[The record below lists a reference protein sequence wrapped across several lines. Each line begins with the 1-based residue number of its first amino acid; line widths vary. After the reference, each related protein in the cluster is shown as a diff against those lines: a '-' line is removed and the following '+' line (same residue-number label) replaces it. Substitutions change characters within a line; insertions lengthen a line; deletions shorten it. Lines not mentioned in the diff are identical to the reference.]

1 MPGVAMNNKH
11 LTPVWIVYVD
21 GQRLD
26 ITHEGALQ
34 RIVVDDKLND
44 VGLATL
50 EFDTSYLQVRD
61 AGTFW
66 LESEVS
72 VHLGYKDDCQQVFV
86 GEVTEF
92 IQEYREYGHQRL
104 KVVCKNCLHRLQN
117 AHQTLSFEFKTL
129 SEALVSRLES
139 YGIKA
144 HVDSFGTK
152 KYFVESQM
160 TDYEFLMESANKYG
174 KTVYAHGNKV
184 YVKDEVT
191 ISNEDVVLEW
201 GKSLVYFRGRESL
214 KGQLSGCSFVGW
226 DNRKGQGITGRV
238 SLGEV
243 PVKVGGGRSW
253 EDNSKAAG
261 GRWHST
267 IMEESLRDREEA
279 VVLAKAYLQNLSMQY
294 QMAECKCEGDQRI
307 LPGMRVTVKYVGE
320 SYSGEYIANHVLHEF
335 SVYGGYTTTLY
346 LKRNM
351 AGGEKKRVS
360 EIERERASRAVAE
373 QQAKTSSQGVD
384 SASSSNQE
392 ARENEKNPAISNP
405 RWEDTKGQAITKAL
419 VGDEIYLCADITD
432 IADGATATIKIV
444 EKDADGKDD
453 PVTTLSAVVSGG
465 RIKCRWQVKYTAD
478 EDDADSQKELAE
490 KGYTLPEYAFVVE
503 CGGATSGESGVL
515 EVRGWIKIQFSK
527 EEFDLLKNCKFYIYA
542 ENWESEDIE
551 FKDDT
556 LYFNEIPFL
565 IGMKWKLGVR
575 F

>member
-1 MPGVAMNNKH
+1 M
-11 LTPVWIVYVD
+11 
-21 GQRLD
+21 
-26 ITHEGALQ
+26 
-34 RIVVDDKLND
+34 
-44 VGLATL
+44 
-50 EFDTSYLQVRD
+50 
-61 AGTFW
+61 
-66 LESEVS
+66 
-72 VHLGYKDDCQQVFV
+72 
-86 GEVTEF
+86 
-92 IQEYREYGHQRL
+92 
-104 KVVCKNCLHRLQN
+104 HRLQN
-117 AHQTLSFEFKTL
+117 AHQALSFEFKTL

-144 HVDSFGTK
+144 QVDSFGTK
-152 KYFVESQM
+152 KYFVESQI

-184 YVKDEVT
+184 YVQDEVT

-226 DNRKGQGITGRV
+226 DSRKGQGITGRV

-320 SYSGEYIANHVLHEF
+320 SYSGEYIANHVIHEF

-360 EIERERASRAVAE
+360 PIDSEMMRERLRRMEERMHGPVDQEAAAVDEAEVETEDVYGFGKIAGDYRNWTQQNSQWKDLPLAPGTMEKYGCKITAAAKIVCTITGNGSFDPARFLGMDSNIQGTEGPGLTFEKYVDDNGNLSQEGIMNAMGRANPSVE
-373 QQAKTSSQGVD
+373 VKPDYFEKTLGHAILKELKEDEDYIHYILGRAQIGGGLGQHWVVIEDYSVTEKGVIRYECIG
-384 SASSSNQE
+384 SSNND
-392 ARENEKNPAISNP
+392 AGREFTS
-405 RWEDTKGQAITKAL
+405 DTNAASGTNKKLAW
-419 VGDEIYLCADITD
+419 VD
-432 IADGATATIKIV
+432 KI
-444 EKDADGKDD
+444 
-453 PVTTLSAVVSGG
+453 
-465 RIKCRWQVKYTAD
+465 
-478 EDDADSQKELAE
+478 
-490 KGYTLPEYAFVVE
+490 
-503 CGGATSGESGVL
+503 
-515 EVRGWIKIQFSK
+515 EVYS
-527 EEFDLLKNCKFYIYA
+527 
-542 ENWESEDIE
+542 
-551 FKDDT
+551 
-556 LYFNEIPFL
+556 
-565 IGMKWKLGVR
+565 VR
-575 F
+575 RK